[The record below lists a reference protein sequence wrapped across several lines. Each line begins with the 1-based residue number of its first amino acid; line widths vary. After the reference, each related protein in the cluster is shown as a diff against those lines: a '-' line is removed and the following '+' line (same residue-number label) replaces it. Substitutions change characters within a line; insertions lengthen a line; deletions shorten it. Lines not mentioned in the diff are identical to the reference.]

1 MSATAK
7 ARHKS
12 KRRLSIYSAADDKML
27 LGSKLG
33 FAASEAYKLLRTNL
47 VFALPDEQKCR
58 VIGITSSVRGEGK
71 STTTLNLGYTLA
83 ETDKKVLIIEADM
96 RLPTISKRLGLQNA
110 EGLSDLLAG
119 ISYGS
124 DVMQESGL
132 HPELKVITAGS
143 IPPNPSE
150 LLASE
155 RMKKT
160 LEVLSEEFDFI
171 LLDLPPVTAVSDPL
185 VVAPLVSGMIV
196 VVCQDYTNR
205 RALDETVRQIEFSNA
220 KLLGFV
226 MNRSNVQEK
235 SRKHYGKKYGY
246 SGKYRGYGYS
256 GSHQKTGRD
265 KTDGRP

>member
-1 MSATAK
+1 M
-7 ARHKS
+7 
-12 KRRLSIYSAADDKML
+12 
-27 LGSKLG
+27 
-33 FAASEAYKLLRTNL
+33 N
-47 VFALPDEQKCR
+47 V
-58 VIGITSSVRGEGK
+58 TSS
-71 STTTLNLGYTLA
+71 LA
-83 ETDKKVLIIEADM
+83 K
-96 RLPTISKRLGLQNA
+96 
-110 EGLSDLLAG
+110 
-119 ISYGS
+119 
-124 DVMQESGL
+124 
-132 HPELKVITAGS
+132 
-143 IPPNPSE
+143 
-150 LLASE
+150 
-155 RMKKT
+155 MKKT

-226 MNRSNVQEK
+226 MNRSNIQEK

-246 SGKYRGYGYS
+246 SGKYHGYGYS